1 MLKNGRDILTK
12 PFREL
17 YFIFTYPIISKLYNP
32 TNIEQPLNVKG
43 TIIIVE
49 CWFQKNTYH
58 SFWKSYLE
66 RKGYKTILLSFT
78 NMNEEF
84 AVTAKKIDRFIS
96 DQKFKNFTLVG
107 ISAGAIACL
116 YYLNHFNGWEK
127 TKIFISVAGPLH
139 GAWMAY
145 LIYFTKKGRSLLPSS
160 SFLKE
165 LIRMKIPE
173 NKMVTMS
180 ATVDELVPLNSS
192 VLDGIPSYIIKVYG
206 HNFFHLDHK
215 ETYDL
220 IAKLASD
227 SYSSSSKLYC

>member
-1 MLKNGRDILTK
+1 VLKNVRDVLTK
-12 PFREL
+12 PFREI

-32 TNIEQPLNVKG
+32 IDTDVISNYKG
-43 TIIIVE
+43 TIVIVE

-78 NMNEEF
+78 DMNEDF
-84 AVTAKKIDRFIS
+84 SVTAKKINKFITA
-96 DQKFKNFTLVG
+96 QKIKNFTLVG

-127 TKIFISVAGPLH
+127 TKIFISVAGPLR
-139 GAWMAY
+139 GSWMAF
-145 LIYFTKKGRSLLPSS
+145 LIYFTKKGRSLVPKSAL
-160 SFLKE
+160 LTQLTNME
-165 LIRMKIPE
+165 IPK
-173 NKMVTMS
+173 NKMVTLS
-180 ATVDELVPLNSS
+180 ATIDELVPINSS

-227 SYSSSSKLYC
+227 SYSSSSKL

>member
-1 MLKNGRDILTK
+1 MLKNVRDIFTK
-12 PFREL
+12 PFREI

-32 TNIEQPLNVKG
+32 QIIETPTKYKG

-78 NMNEEF
+78 DMNEDF
-84 AVTAKKIDRFIS
+84 AVTAKKIDKFI
-96 DQKFKNFTLVG
+96 DNQKLTNFTLVG
-107 ISAGAIACL
+107 ISAGAIASL
-116 YYLNHFNGWEK
+116 YYLNHYDGWEK
-127 TKIFISVAGPLH
+127 AKIFISVAGPLH
-139 GAWMAY
+139 GSWMAY
-145 LIYFTKKGRSLLPSS
+145 LIYFTKKGRSLLPNST
-160 SFLKE
+160 FLNE
-165 LIRMKIPE
+165 LTSVEIPKD
-173 NKMVTMS
+173 KMVTMS

-206 HNFFHLDHK
+206 HNFIHLDHK

-220 IAKLASD
+220 VAKLASN
-227 SYSSSSKLYC
+227 SYSSSSKL